1 MDVGCPN
8 LTVNQ
13 IYAGSIPASHLINKI
28 NQNMYIYQNREVEVI
43 ACRKDKIWI
52 VIKNMID
59 GSDIDKLV
67 DRILCFQYNVLL
79 LRNLYC

>member
-1 MDVGCPN
+1 
-8 LTVNQ
+8 
-13 IYAGSIPASHLINKI
+13 
-28 NQNMYIYQNREVEVI
+28 MYIYQNREVEVI